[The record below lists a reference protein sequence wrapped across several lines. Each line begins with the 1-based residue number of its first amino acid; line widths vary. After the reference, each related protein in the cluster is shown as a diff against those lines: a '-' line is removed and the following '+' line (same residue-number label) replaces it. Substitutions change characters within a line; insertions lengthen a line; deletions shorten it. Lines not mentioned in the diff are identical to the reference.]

1 MLVIRDLTAT
11 AVEKNSFT
19 LHYSVRIPETLIT
32 GDNDDGDDNE

>member
-19 LHYSVRIPETLIT
+19 LHYSVRIPETT
-32 GDNDDGDDNE
+32 GDNDDDDDDNE